1 MKIKPVILCGGAG
14 TRLWAQSNKNLP
26 KQFINF
32 GGWTLLQKTL
42 LRVKNPLFDYP
53 IISTNFSYLNLV
65 RKYLKKYKIKRYKI
79 ILEPFKKNTAPA
91 ILTSALLKEI
101 SYQQPM
107 IFFPADHLIEKTSR
121 LIKSIN
127 LNKKNL
133 TQSNIFIFG
142 VKPTHASSEYGYFLT
157 KRISRNINKV
167 DKFIEK
173 PNTQNAKRILKKKG
187 YWNSGIIFSRKDSII
202 NHFKKHQYKT
212 FLLCN
217 HSLNNS
223 KIYKNIYFLNKKSFK
238 KLKEISFD
246 YAILEKSN
254 NINAIKLNID
264 WSDLGSWKEIS
275 NIFRKNKSKY
285 FKKKNVYFRPW
296 GKYIN
301 LFSGK
306 GFLIKELTINSKS
319 SISLQKHNHR
329 SEHWTVASGKPR
341 ITINNKKFFKYKND
355 TAFIPKGAKHRIE
368 NLYKEP
374 VKIMEVQ
381 TGHILKETDIIRY
394 QDIYGRVR

>member
-223 KIYKNIYFLNKKSFK
+223 KIYKNI
-238 KLKEISFD
+238 
-246 YAILEKSN
+246 
-254 NINAIKLNID
+254 
-264 WSDLGSWKEIS
+264 
-275 NIFRKNKSKY
+275 
-285 FKKKNVYFRPW
+285 
-296 GKYIN
+296 
-301 LFSGK
+301 
-306 GFLIKELTINSKS
+306 
-319 SISLQKHNHR
+319 
-329 SEHWTVASGKPR
+329 
-341 ITINNKKFFKYKND
+341 
-355 TAFIPKGAKHRIE
+355 
-368 NLYKEP
+368 
-374 VKIMEVQ
+374 
-381 TGHILKETDIIRY
+381 
-394 QDIYGRVR
+394 